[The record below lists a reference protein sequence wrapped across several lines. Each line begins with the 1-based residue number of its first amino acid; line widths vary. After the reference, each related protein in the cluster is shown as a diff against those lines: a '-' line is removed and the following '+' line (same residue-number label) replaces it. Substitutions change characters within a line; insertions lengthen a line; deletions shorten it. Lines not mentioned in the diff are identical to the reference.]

1 MLPRLLHLLIC
12 VTVLVCPAM
21 GGQCC
26 SVADGSEI
34 ATSIVRVCDD
44 CCCHDEAD
52 DSRNEAPALPSC
64 PNQCQDCFCAGAL
77 PPAFE
82 TPMPQL
88 DFDDLVAFVVVSM
101 DVPPSLSVDR
111 ASGHRDF
118 YGGSKP
124 SSGRALLTSY
134 CTLLL

>member
-1 MLPRLLHLLIC
+1 MMSRLLHLLIC
-12 VTVLVCPAM
+12 LTVLVCPAM

-26 SVADGSEI
+26 GGADDI
-34 ATSIVRVCDD
+34 QIVDSAVSGCGD
-44 CCCHDEAD
+44 CCCHDDAGD
-52 DSRNEAPALPSC
+52 QQDEAPISPPC

-88 DFDDLVAFVVVSM
+88 DFDAIGLFILVSM
-101 DVPPSLSVDR
+101 DVPPSLYVDR
-111 ASGHRDF
+111 AFGHRDF
-118 YGGSKP
+118 CGGSKP

>member
-1 MLPRLLHLLIC
+1 MAHRLLHLLMIA
-12 VTVLVCPAM
+12 TVLVCPAM

-26 SVADGSEI
+26 GGADDLQTV
-34 ATSIVRVCDD
+34 TSMVSGCDD
-44 CCCHDEAD
+44 CCCHGDADE
-52 DSRNEAPALPSC
+52 SRNEAPVSPSC
-64 PNQCQDCFCAGAL
+64 PNECHDCFCAGAL

-88 DFDDLVAFVVVSM
+88 DFDAFAAFVVVSM
-101 DVPPSLSVDR
+101 DVPLSLSANRVFE
-111 ASGHRDF
+111 HRDF

-124 SSGRALLTSY
+124 PSGRALLTSY